1 MDFKNN
7 LKYMEFRQK
16 VNQTN
21 LKYGFLRLDKN
32 NQGYFPIS
40 EQSVKIVGIFENEN
54 EPIELTYSSKWGD
67 IYGLTGWFK
76 EKKVVPGDFV
86 KFQVLEEKKKYKFL
100 FERGEGKRVFKEHT
114 KSYKSGRDISVVGE
128 PINFRGIV
136 YGPLNEQGVVFLFSK
151 IHGDLGIK
159 IEAVQQA
166 FPDAKA
172 RRFNGK
178 GWVEERIEFEHKSS
192 DFLNHGH
199 DVNKCDII
207 VCWIDDWKECPLE
220 VIELKSLIKELPNN

>member
-1 MDFKNN
+1 MCYLLDRI
-7 LKYMEFRQK
+7 MEFKQR
-16 VNQTN
+16 VNKTN
-21 LKYGFLRLDKN
+21 IKLGFLRLDKK
-32 NQGYFPIS
+32 NQKYFPVI
-40 EQSVKIVGIFENEN
+40 EKSVKIIGIFENEN
-54 EPIELTYSSKWGD
+54 EPVELTYSSKYGD

-76 EKKVVPGDFV
+76 ENKSIPGDYV
-86 KFQVLEEKKKYKFL
+86 KFKILEEEKKFKFSLEKGTGQRPYKD
-100 FERGEGKRVFKEHT
+100 HT
-114 KSYKSGRDISVVGE
+114 KSYKAGKDISVVGE

-151 IHGDLGIK
+151 IHDDLGIK

-178 GWVEERIEFEHKSS
+178 GWVEEKIEFEYKSS
-192 DFLNHGH
+192 DFLTHGH

-207 VCWIDDWKECPLE
+207 VCWLHDWKECPLE
-220 VIELKSLIKELPNN
+220 AIELKSLIKELPND